1 MEPKVWIG
9 MGGWELPPF
18 KKYFYPPKPKKT
30 FRKLEYYSQYFDS
43 IEVNSSFYNAA
54 LQPHHSQQW
63 LTDVSGNKEFIFTVK
78 LYRGFT
84 HTFNATRGDVKA
96 VHHLLGPLTEAGKLG
111 GLVIQFPYSFFY
123 TPEHKEYVARLGKA
137 FNPHRIFV
145 EFRHKSWNN
154 SATNQFL
161 SDNYLHSINVDMP
174 QIKNHAPFTNNA
186 SGGVVY
192 YRLMG
197 RNALTWSNPLEGERY
212 DYFYSE
218 EELQELVRR
227 IQEMRKK
234 LNSVFVVFHN
244 DPGANSLVNGFQL
257 RHFLHQSPRQ
267 MVPQGLVYVCPGLKQ
282 ISASVDIKHPLFEEV

>member
-1 MEPKVWIG
+1 

-43 IEVNSSFYNAA
+43 IEVNSSFYNAS

-63 LTDVSGNKEFIFTVK
+63 LSDVSGNKEFMFTVK

-84 HTFNATRGDVKA
+84 HTFDATKGDVKT
-96 VHHLLGPLTEAGKLG
+96 VHQLLGPLADADKLG

-123 TPEHKEYVARLGKA
+123 TFERKEYVERLGKA
-137 FNPHRIFV
+137 FKAHRIFV

-154 SATNQFL
+154 SAITQFL
-161 SDNYLHSINVDMP
+161 AGNNLHPINVDMP
-174 QIKNHAPFTNNA
+174 QIKNHSPFTNIA
-186 SGGVVY
+186 SSGVVY
-192 YRLMG
+192 YRMMG
-197 RNALTWSNPLEGERY
+197 RNAVTWSNPMEGERY
-212 DYFYSE
+212 DYDYSE
-218 EELQELVRR
+218 EELMELVKR

-257 RHFLHQSPRQ
+257 RHLLHQAPRH
-267 MVPQGLVYVCPGLKQ
+267 MVPQGLVYVCPELKQ
-282 ISASVDIKHPLFEEV
+282 ISSSVDIKHPLFEEV